1 MRDSESV
8 SASIE
13 PVLRKAR
20 PEDLPRLWALDRLC
34 FEPGIAYSRREMQ
47 RFLLLPGA
55 EGVLAEADGE
65 LRGFAL
71 GYPDASD
78 LARVVTLDVHPD
90 FRRQGLGRRL
100 LRELLSRLAAGGSA
114 RAVLEVDVRNS
125 GAIEFYRR
133 EGFRK
138 VGRLA
143 SYYGRGLDA
152 FEMTKTLL
160 QAVRRSPEEVA
171 AARAASRTPRPRRG
185 D

>member
-13 PVLRKAR
+13 PVLRSGR

-55 EGVLAEADGE
+55 RSILAEADGE
-65 LRGFAL
+65 LLGFAL
-71 GYPDASD
+71 GYPDASASD
-78 LARVVTLDVHPD
+78 VARVVTLDVHPD
-90 FRRQGLGRRL
+90 FRRHGLGRRL
-100 LRELLSRLAAGGSA
+100 LRELLSRLAAGGSV
-114 RAVLEVDVRNS
+114 RTLLEVDVRNS

-133 EGFRK
+133 EGFRQ
-138 VGRLA
+138 VRRIA

-152 FEMTKTLL
+152 FEMTK
-160 QAVRRSPEEVA
+160 
-171 AARAASRTPRPRRG
+171 AR

>member
-13 PVLRKAR
+13 PVLRNAR
-20 PEDLPRLWALDRLC
+20 PDDLPRLWALDRLC

-47 RFLLLPGA
+47 RFLILPGA
-55 EGVLAEADGE
+55 QSVLAEADGE
-65 LRGFAL
+65 LRGFAM
-71 GYPDASD
+71 GYPDASG

-90 FRRQGLGRRL
+90 FRRHGLGRRL
-100 LRELLSRLAAGGSA
+100 LRELLSRLAASGSS
-114 RAVLEVDVRNS
+114 RTLLEVDVRNS

-133 EGFRK
+133 EGFRQ
-138 VGRLA
+138 VRRLA

-152 FEMTKTLL
+152 FEMEKAL
-160 QAVRRSPEEVA
+160 
-171 AARAASRTPRPRRG
+171 